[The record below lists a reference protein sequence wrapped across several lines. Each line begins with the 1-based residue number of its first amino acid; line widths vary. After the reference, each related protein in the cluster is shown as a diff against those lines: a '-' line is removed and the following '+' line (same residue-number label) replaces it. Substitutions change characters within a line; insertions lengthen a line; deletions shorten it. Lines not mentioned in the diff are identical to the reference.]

1 MIRPPVAVDFFADL
15 SCPWCYVGWAALKQA
30 AQSKRDAFAVS
41 VAWRTFLL
49 SPEMPRA
56 GVDRLEYLSARFQ
69 PEQLAA
75 AQQTLEAAAAAAGA
89 EINLNAAKRLPN
101 TIDAHR
107 VVQWA
112 AREGAGEG
120 VIDALFNAYFVEGRD
135 LGDAEV
141 IATTAALAGMDPQET
156 RKRLAT
162 EMDRATILN
171 FHRAAQTLG
180 LHGVPV
186 AVFNR
191 RVPLM
196 GAQSAESY
204 TQAIIAAGAAT

>member
-1 MIRPPVAVDFFADL
+1 M
-15 SCPWCYVGWAALKQA
+15 
-30 AQSKRDAFAVS
+30 
-41 VAWRTFLL
+41 
-49 SPEMPRA
+49 
-56 GVDRLEYLSARFQ
+56 
-69 PEQLAA
+69 
-75 AQQTLEAAAAAAGA
+75 
-89 EINLNAAKRLPN
+89 PN

-112 AREGAGEG
+112 AREGAAEG
-120 VIDALFNAYFVEGRD
+120 VIDALFKAYFVDGLD
-135 LGDAEV
+135 LGDIEV
-141 IATTAALAGMDPQET
+141 IAAAAATAGMDPQET
-156 RKRLAT
+156 RARLAT
-162 EMDRATILN
+162 DMDRATILN

-196 GAQSAESY
+196 GAQSAEAY